1 MEHRVVCSGR
11 LGHLFALR
19 LAIGWASAGCS
30 CTCASPT
37 AQAQE
42 RERHQRA
49 VEASFDVKL
58 AFAGDYPSLAIR
70 RAITYSKAACSWTCC
85 AESSGSQ
92 RSGPASADS
101 LANEQVK
108 ALTAETPARCR
119 GGDRAGSV
127 GALRSLG
134 VTTDGR
140 RLPATGVG
148 GESSPRSR
156 SRSRQLGVTV
166 LRRGGER

>member
-108 ALTAETPARCR
+108 ALTAETSSAMSRRRPGGICR
-119 GGDRAGSV
+119 
-127 GALRSLG
+127 RSSKPG
-134 VTTDGR
+134 CYD
-140 RLPATGVG
+140 
-148 GESSPRSR
+148 
-156 SRSRQLGVTV
+156 
-166 LRRGGER
+166 